1 MHVYVT
7 IIIIEVIITFLWHF

>member
-7 IIIIEVIITFLWHF
+7 VIIIEVIITFLWHF